1 MPEFHAEEAA
11 RQKQKQ
17 AELAPFIEAA
27 MKRKQ
32 YMRALRDDEIPT
44 MVALG
49 RQITEI
55 SQGVQQQG
63 SGGGIGI
70 PPEDPAARR

>member
-1 MPEFHAEEAA
+1 
-11 RQKQKQ
+11 
-17 AELAPFIEAA
+17 
-27 MKRKQ
+27 
-32 YMRALRDDEIPT
+32 

-63 SGGGIGI
+63 GGGGIGI
-70 PPEDPAARR
+70 PSEDPAARR